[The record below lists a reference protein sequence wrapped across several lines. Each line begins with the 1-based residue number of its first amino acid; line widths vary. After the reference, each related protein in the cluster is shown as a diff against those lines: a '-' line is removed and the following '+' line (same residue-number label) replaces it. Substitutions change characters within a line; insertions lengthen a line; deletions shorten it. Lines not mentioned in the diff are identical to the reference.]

1 MRNQQRVSCEKE
13 KKSSTKIGLET
24 ALRGKGNKCEVNVER
39 RDSTMPNR
47 ERREGNEREE
57 HFLNAA
63 LGFEINPAAD
73 RRQSAW

>member
-1 MRNQQRVSCEKE
+1 MRR
-13 KKSSTKIGLET
+13 KKSTLKIGLET

-39 RDSTMPNR
+39 RDSTMPKR
-47 ERREGNEREE
+47 ERREGNEGEK
-57 HFLNAA
+57 HFLNAT